1 MLLDN
6 WQTVQNILVIHTGS
20 NHNQT
25 QILPTLKSLRQLQP
39 NSFITLIESS
49 HKINSY
55 SSWVDEVFIH
65 EEIGTKFVNPEHEL
79 ALISKLSQ
87 RRFDAAV
94 ICTELGE
101 SPYSLAY
108 ICYLA
113 GIPIR
118 IGRSQEF
125 GGSVLSKCIIHNS

>member
-6 WQTVQNILVIHTGS
+6 WQNVQNILVIQSGS
-20 NHNQT
+20 DCSQT
-25 QILPTLKSLRQLQP
+25 QILPTLEKLRQLQP
-39 NSFITLIESS
+39 NAFIVLIGSS

-55 SSWVDEVFIH
+55 SSWVDEVFVH

-79 ALISKLSQ
+79 ALIYKLCQ
-87 RRFDAAV
+87 RGFDAAI
-94 ICTELGE
+94 ICTEPGE

-125 GGSVLSKCIIHNS
+125 GGSLLSQ